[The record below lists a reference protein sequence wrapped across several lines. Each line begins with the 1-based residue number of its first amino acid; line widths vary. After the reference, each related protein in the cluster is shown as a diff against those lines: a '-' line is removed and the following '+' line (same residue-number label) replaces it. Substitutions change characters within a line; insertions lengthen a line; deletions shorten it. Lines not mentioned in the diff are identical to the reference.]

1 MEGHAIDKRAYARHQ
16 SLMRLVFV
24 ILSLIW
30 ASTAHADPRAPKCST
45 GKWGHAHCIRAE
57 HFVYDTCNAI
67 EIFSTRYGLDS
78 GFFARLIWQESRF
91 DPNALSHANAR
102 GIAQFIPSTA
112 RLRGLKDPYNPAD
125 ALDHSAQYLAEMVRR
140 YGNEGM
146 AAIGYNG
153 GERRAQGFLE
163 GKGLAPETVNY
174 VPIITGLTAE
184 QWRDNPPK
192 DHDFRLDKA
201 KSFHA
206 ACSDMARN
214 RKLTPIKRVAPPPPP
229 IKPWGV
235 QLGFGTSKKAATTK
249 ISRQTAN
256 CRAQVRREKLDLIYV
271 KNRVSGKKGYFFGR
285 IGRNSRQGAQKLC
298 NSLKRQ
304 RCSCLVVQNK

>member
-1 MEGHAIDKRAYARHQ
+1 MEGCAIDKRSYRRHEHIMRFLAIIFLIILATSAR
-16 SLMRLVFV
+16 
-24 ILSLIW
+24 
-30 ASTAHADPRAPKCST
+30 ADPRAPKCST
-45 GKWGHAHCIRAE
+45 EKWGHAQCIRSE

-67 EIFSTRYGLDS
+67 ETFSKSHSLDT

-125 ALDHSAQYLAEMVRR
+125 ALEHSAQYLAEMAKK

-153 GERRAQGFLE
+153 GEGRAEGFLD
-163 GKGLAPETVNY
+163 GKGLASETVNY

-184 QWRDNPPK
+184 QWRDTPPK
-192 DHDFRLDKA
+192 DHDLSLAPD
-201 KSFHA
+201 KSFSE
-206 ACSDMARN
+206 ACTEMAVKR
-214 RKLTPIKRVAPPPPP
+214 RLTPMKRAKPPAPA

-235 QLGFGTSKKAATTK
+235 QLGFGTSKKSALAK
-249 ISRQTAN
+249 VRSQTRR
-256 CRAQVRREKLDLIYV
+256 CSGEVGREKIDL
-271 KNRVSGKKGYFFGR
+271 N
-285 IGRNSRQGAQKLC
+285 LC
-298 NSLKRQ
+298 EKPRLGQEGLLLRPHRPQ
-304 RCSCLVVQNK
+304 